1 MFGLFN
7 KKKNEKF
14 SVVAPVSGILT
25 DLTDVKDPVFAE
37 KMMGDGFAVV
47 PEEPVVYTPISGKI
61 ASLPDSKHAIGI
73 QNSNGVEVLIHI
85 GLDTVNL
92 NGKGFK
98 AFVKEGTEVKQGDK
112 LVEFDSEFMKENGID
127 TTVMVIFT
135 LGFDKKVEL
144 IKDYGNKVVNNEILI
159 K

>member
-1 MFGLFN
+1 MFRFFN

-14 SVVAPVSGILT
+14 SVVAPVNGILT

-37 KMMGDGFAVV
+37 KMMGDGFAVM
-47 PEEPVVYTPISGKI
+47 PEDPVVYAPISGKI
-61 ASLPDSKHAIGI
+61 VSLPDSKHAIGI

-98 AFVKEGTEVKQGDK
+98 AFVKEDTEVKQGDK

-144 IKDYGNKVVNNEILI
+144 IKDYGNKVVNNEFLI